1 VLGVAL
7 TAAARPAHAQLP
19 FDPALLQPHADSMV
33 VSVRGKEVG
42 WYTSRL
48 ELAEDGWHMT
58 DQLTITGF
66 VQQRSEILVDRS
78 GRLRRVQLGGVTNGI
93 QIRASLEYRR
103 NRVRGVTVGSPAG
116 LLGDSTAPLDTTQVR
131 SISIVA
137 DTVLPP
143 GTIDDNALLFYLP
156 ILPWAEGAHWTVPVF
171 SGQDNVLRR
180 VTFTVRGPASVALRS
195 GTVETWEVDGT
206 GGAAPLK
213 YYVSQ
218 AAPHR
223 LVRMELTGVGLLFL
237 LDH

>member
-1 VLGVAL
+1 MLGVAL
-7 TAAARPAHAQLP
+7 SAAARVAHAQLP
-19 FDPALLQPHADSMV
+19 YDPALLRPHQDSMV
-33 VSVRGKEVG
+33 VSVQGKVVG

-48 ELAEDGWHMT
+48 DLADDGWHMT
-58 DQLTITGF
+58 DRLSIGEF
-66 VQQRSEILVDRS
+66 VQQRTEILVDRN
-78 GRLRRVQLGGVTNGI
+78 GRLRRVQFGGITNGI
-93 QIRASLEYRR
+93 QIRASLDYRR
-103 NRVRGVTVGSPAG
+103 DRVRGVTVGSPAG
-116 LLGDSTAPLDTTQVR
+116 LLGDSTAPVDTSPVR

-137 DTVLPP
+137 DTVLPA

-156 ILPWAEGAHWTVPVF
+156 ALPWAEGARWTFPVF
-171 SGQDNVLRR
+171 SGQENVIRQ

-206 GGAAPLK
+206 GGASPLK

-218 AAPHR
+218 SSPHR